1 MFFPLAG
8 FVHCPRLLLHIMRRA
23 ILSSLM
29 ADAADRKIDTVRPN
43 RLHPLIIYLVKLFL
57 FQITNNELNLYDGFF
72 NQRLDRDAV
81 RTGIRKKKI

>member
-1 MFFPLAG
+1 
-8 FVHCPRLLLHIMRRA
+8 
-23 ILSSLM
+23 M

-43 RLHPLIIYLVKLFL
+43 RLDPLIIYLVKLFL